1 MFYLNEVKHCY
12 DQTGLESKNGIYTS
26 THLSYFI
33 WSNKEIPEDDS
44 SKFAAIWILIILFNI
59 LMGVLLFVSFV
70 ACLIKYNADYAWSNK
85 YNVNEDYDDDDVK
98 SIHVGVVNVN
108 NNIAAANDDD
118 NSDNGSDAS
127 YITKAK
133 SKRGAKSRAGA
144 SSEVTVIRTLNRS
157 SKQPCILKYLISFF
171 IKHPLLNPI
180 IAKHERVNR
189 FSRGLIHYTG
199 LSAMLLIIVCWL
211 NGIQWVNSRWRSAIF
226 CLFVNFAFGRIWNFV
241 MYNLHAWDTKG
252 LRNFWIIITILNFII
267 FIGVWIFI
275 HFAASWLE
283 WTAFKNIWWLA
294 PMSLLVEFIWEV
306 VIDIPHVLLAD

>member
-70 ACLIKYNADYAWSNK
+70 ACLIKYNADYARSNK
-85 YNVNEDYDDDDVK
+85 YNINEDYDDDDVK

-241 MYNLHAWDTKG
+241 MYNLHA
-252 LRNFWIIITILNFII
+252 
-267 FIGVWIFI
+267 
-275 HFAASWLE
+275 
-283 WTAFKNIWWLA
+283 
-294 PMSLLVEFIWEV
+294 
-306 VIDIPHVLLAD
+306 